1 MDIFSQIVV
10 QIMKGQEANIGPV
23 AVEQAAQIRGLEVD
37 WSNQKVNVSGDA
49 PKVINNLVAAYRDLF
64 GQISVEVS
72 KEAVAGLTSQ
82 IPADQIP
89 EALK

>member
-10 QIMKGQEANIGPV
+10 QIIKGQEAIIGPV
-23 AVEQAAQIRGLEVD
+23 AVEQASQIRGLDVD
-37 WSNQKVNVSGDA
+37 WTSQTVNVHGDA

-72 KEAVAGLTSQ
+72 KEAVAGLTNQ
-82 IPADQIP
+82 IPADQMP